1 MKNNPFDVTKAV
13 DYTDDE
19 IFKYW
24 VDMDGQNFMT
34 VMQPG
39 SLVPMMIV
47 GSKGSG
53 KTHIMKYYSY
63 ELQKIRCK
71 ASDGSVPEL
80 MAKERF
86 IGVYIRCSGFNAEKF
101 RGKGVSEDVWS
112 VLYAYFWELWVG
124 ERIVNML
131 IDMIKEGILV
141 DFDEE
146 VFVKGVYSL
155 FVRPV
160 DRDCSLAGLKE
171 YLNALQN
178 DVEYEVQGFLFK
190 GNEMPMVDM
199 KLSMSRLTYGIPTLL
214 KETVPFFKDKYI
226 MYLIDELENFS
237 ESQQQLVQTL
247 LREKPMSCS
256 FRVGVRPHGIRT
268 LKTLGGVEE
277 NRNGSEFEQVV
288 LDDVLRNYS
297 KYKEYVLA
305 ICENRLRHSEL
316 DLSEEFK
323 IADLVEQQTS
333 RELVDKVYTKKERQS
348 RAYML
353 RFEKNLST
361 LNVLTKRDVAKIVS
375 NLTYEDDRIIER
387 ANVVLFYRIL
397 KKKRLPNLVA
407 DSKAIADSAKKYGK
421 DRDKTTLHAAF
432 LDKFNQDIMDMLIR
446 EGREYIAYNG
456 MDRLIELSCGT
467 PRTILNLLKFSFNN
481 QYFNTGETP
490 FENGRKLLVDSQI
503 VGIEKTAE
511 WFFEEHRIPTMNSFN
526 MVDAV
531 YRLGNFLQSLRFS
544 DVPPECSINIFSV
557 IEDSM
562 SDMARENLNYLKKYS
577 YIVESEDRRKKN
589 SDNKTKV
596 YSLNSILLTKWELSL
611 AKRGLVAISEE
622 DAEYIFNPEKKDEYE
637 RHFNKELKK
646 YNFPF
651 VQEINPQPSLFDL
664 FDDL

>member
-1 MKNNPFDVTKAV
+1 MWDLGTKKGLTIISKTPLPVYAALHACGFGDCQLLLSMNYNTPDNTLPIMWYNEEPKIWVPIFKRYDKNTNMKNNPFDVTKAV

-71 ASDGSVPEL
+71 ASEGSVPEL

-101 RGKGVSEDVWS
+101 SGKGVSDDVWS

-146 VFVKGVYSL
+146 AFVKGVYSL

-160 DRDCSLAGLKE
+160 NRDCSLVGLKE
-171 YLNALQN
+171 YLYELQN

-214 KETVPFFKDKYI
+214 KETVPYFKDKYI

-256 FRVGVRPHGIRT
+256 F
-268 LKTLGGVEE
+268 
-277 NRNGSEFEQVV
+277 
-288 LDDVLRNYS
+288 
-297 KYKEYVLA
+297 A
-305 ICENRLRHSEL
+305 
-316 DLSEEFK
+316 
-323 IADLVEQQTS
+323 
-333 RELVDKVYTKKERQS
+333 
-348 RAYML
+348 
-353 RFEKNLST
+353 
-361 LNVLTKRDVAKIVS
+361 
-375 NLTYEDDRIIER
+375 
-387 ANVVLFYRIL
+387 
-397 KKKRLPNLVA
+397 
-407 DSKAIADSAKKYGK
+407 
-421 DRDKTTLHAAF
+421 
-432 LDKFNQDIMDMLIR
+432 
-446 EGREYIAYNG
+446 
-456 MDRLIELSCGT
+456 
-467 PRTILNLLKFSFNN
+467 
-481 QYFNTGETP
+481 
-490 FENGRKLLVDSQI
+490 
-503 VGIEKTAE
+503 
-511 WFFEEHRIPTMNSFN
+511 
-526 MVDAV
+526 
-531 YRLGNFLQSLRFS
+531 
-544 DVPPECSINIFSV
+544 
-557 IEDSM
+557 
-562 SDMARENLNYLKKYS
+562 
-577 YIVESEDRRKKN
+577 
-589 SDNKTKV
+589 
-596 YSLNSILLTKWELSL
+596 
-611 AKRGLVAISEE
+611 
-622 DAEYIFNPEKKDEYE
+622 
-637 RHFNKELKK
+637 
-646 YNFPF
+646 
-651 VQEINPQPSLFDL
+651 
-664 FDDL
+664 